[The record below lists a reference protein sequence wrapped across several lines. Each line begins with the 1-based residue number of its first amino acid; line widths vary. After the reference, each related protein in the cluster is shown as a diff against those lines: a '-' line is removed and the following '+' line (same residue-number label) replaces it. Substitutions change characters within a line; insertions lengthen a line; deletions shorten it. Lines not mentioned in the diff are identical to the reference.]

1 MNRQLYANGGIMTVA
16 PREKFGLGSSLKK
29 FVRKIIPNEI
39 SAIAVKA
46 APFVAP
52 FNPAL
57 AAGMAGI
64 GGFDQTGRIGSSLK
78 SAALTYGGGQAARYA
93 GGAGFQGNP
102 FTDGGAF
109 RGGLEG
115 FKGGFSSPFGTE
127 TGFGKMLSGTKDV
140 SAITPVSGNEVGG
153 EQYMEA
159 AFGKGD
165 VLGGEM
171 LTTGAENVASSAIT
185 NAGSAVSKTATQ
197 ASDGIFK
204 NYFNVLKSG
213 DMGAIGNATMDMG
226 GKALKAVFTKEN
238 AAGNIVLDK
247 TALLAAIVAVPS
259 YMEAKALADEAG
271 LTDEEFNEDLYN
283 SEKAGYMAKYQE
295 NLPYESFGIT
305 AAKNGGRIGLKD
317 GTDKS
322 MLEKIL
328 DSKLAQEGRYG
339 LSEFLF
345 GDPIM
350 FGTPDK
356 FKDGKND
363 NRGTFKRDPS
373 DYDKLSPEKQAYIE
387 AFLNSDEGQLFLKP
401 GKIKFPTDERMREH
415 NKKITLEDFN
425 EDRNPLELLL
435 GIDYENRANGG
446 RIGYKDGT
454 DDEAFEELDNIR
466 ELVHTLM
473 KEEDI
478 SESEAYEKVIK
489 KLYAKGGRVNRA
501 FGTPKNE
508 TMFEELNV
516 DTIYRPD
523 DKPPVLEETLE
534 EDKMV
539 SLNNSRLTQL
549 MLALEEAEAN
559 EDLDMIMQIKFDI
572 DKEMKK
578 YAKGGR
584 VKRMFGSPEKG
595 EGITTIDVD
604 MEMEEEPKNDKMA
617 YSPGDITGAAK
628 TFLFRRLAAQ
638 GGSDRTYTMG
648 ELNNI
653 LKKPDLFPEDIA
665 IFKAILSANG
675 FKGYADGGRIGF
687 EIGGLGAL
695 GGAMEKESEY
705 ITKKSNTSE
714 TDTINRIYE
723 EQGNDGLQA
732 YLERNPDL
740 KDKYVIVESYGGGL
754 SIMENKLHP
763 DFLDTSN
770 IIMLTGDGEG
780 NMIEMKSD
788 KVEEKAKG
796 GIMGM
801 EVPVRKNQ
809 GGVSELDYRDTG
821 GFVPI
826 GVKERADDVPA
837 MLSKNEFVFTAD
849 AVRNA
854 GDGNINKG
862 AQKMYNMMKNL
873 ENGGALA

>member
-78 SAALTYGGGQAARYA
+78 SAALTYGGGQLARYA

-115 FKGGFSSPFGTE
+115 FKGGFSSPFGTK
-127 TGFGKMLSGTKDV
+127 TGFGKMLSGAEDV
-140 SAITPVSGNEVGG
+140 SSITPVSGNEVGG
-153 EQYMEA
+153 DQYMEA

-165 VLGGEM
+165 ALGGEM
-171 LTTGAENVASSAIT
+171 ITTGAESAIT

-213 DMGAIGNATMDMG
+213 NMSDIGNATMDMG

-283 SEKAGYMAKYQE
+283 SEKAVYMSKYQE

-356 FKDGKND
+356 FKDGKNN

-373 DYDKLSPEKQAYIE
+373 DYDKLSPEKKAYIE

-508 TMFEELNV
+508 TMFEKLNV
-516 DTIYRPD
+516 DTIYRPN

-549 MLALEEAEAN
+549 MLALEEAEAKN
-559 EDLDMIMQIKFDI
+559 DMDMIMQIKFDI

-584 VKRMFGSPEKG
+584 VNRMFGSPEKG

-604 MEMEEEPKNDKMA
+604 MEMEEEPKNDDMKMA
-617 YSPGDITGAAK
+617 GITFSSAEK
-628 TFLFRRLAAQ
+628 TYLYRRLG
-638 GGSDRTYTMG
+638 GGSGSNKQFKNLYG
-648 ELNNI
+648 I
-653 LKKPDLFPEDIA
+653 LKRPDLFPEDAAVLKEIA
-665 IFKAILSANG
+665 IMGMK
-675 FKGYADGGRIGF
+675 ADGGRIGF
-687 EIGGLGAL
+687 GDGTNEWIT
-695 GGAMEKESEY
+695 KKKKNW
-705 ITKKSNTSE
+705 ITKKSDDE
-714 TDTINRIYE
+714 DDEDDEDE
-723 EQGNDGLQA
+723 EGLGSLFDENA
-732 YLERNPDL
+732 
-740 KDKYVIVESYGGGL
+740 
-754 SIMENKLHP
+754 MEEDVTQWIKKKKKNWITK
-763 DFLDTSN
+763 
-770 IIMLTGDGEG
+770 
-780 NMIEMKSD
+780 KSD

>member
-115 FKGGFSSPFGTE
+115 FKGGFSSPFGTK
-127 TGFGKMLSGTKDV
+127 TGFGKMLSGTEDV
-140 SAITPVSGNEVGG
+140 AAIEGV
-153 EQYMEA
+153 
-159 AFGKGD
+159 
-165 VLGGEM
+165 
-171 LTTGAENVASSAIT
+171 GAEPQNIEGFLTQDAAK
-185 NAGSAVSKTATQ
+185 AKGLESKRLADLANQEFIKNTTAQ

-226 GKALKAVFTKEN
+226 GEALKAVFTNPHPTIEGKT
-238 AAGNIVLDK
+238 VLDK
-247 TALLAAIVAVPS
+247 TAMLSALVAVPS
-259 YMEAKALADEAG
+259 YLEAKALADEAG

-283 SEKAGYMAKYQE
+283 SEKAVYMSKYQE

-305 AAKNGGRIGLKD
+305 TAKNGGRIG
-317 GTDKS
+317 
-322 MLEKIL
+322 
-328 DSKLAQEGRYG
+328 
-339 LSEFLF
+339 F
-345 GDPIM
+345 
-350 FGTPDK
+350 
-356 FKDGKND
+356 
-363 NRGTFKRDPS
+363 
-373 DYDKLSPEKQAYIE
+373 
-387 AFLNSDEGQLFLKP
+387 
-401 GKIKFPTDERMREH
+401 
-415 NKKITLEDFN
+415 
-425 EDRNPLELLL
+425 
-435 GIDYENRANGG
+435 
-446 RIGYKDGT
+446 
-454 DDEAFEELDNIR
+454 
-466 ELVHTLM
+466 
-473 KEEDI
+473 
-478 SESEAYEKVIK
+478 
-489 KLYAKGGRVNRA
+489 A
-501 FGTPKNE
+501 FGSPKDK

-523 DKPPVLEETLE
+523 NKPSVLEETLE
-534 EDKMV
+534 DDKMV
-539 SLNNSRLTQL
+539 SLNSSRLTQL
-549 MLALEEAEAN
+549 MLALEEAEAKK
-559 EDLDMIMQIKFDI
+559 DMDMIMQIKFDI

-584 VKRMFGSPEKG
+584 VNRMFGSPEEG

-604 MEMEEEPKNDKMA
+604 MEMEEEPKSNMMMA
-617 YSPGDITGAAK
+617 YEPGGFTSAQK
-628 TFLFRRLAAQ
+628 TYMYRRLTAM
-638 GGSDRTYTMG
+638 GGSDRSITV
-648 ELNNI
+648 
-653 LKKPDLFPEDIA
+653 PDLYKVFKNPGKYPADEAVI
-665 IFKAILSANG
+665 KAILDANN
-675 FKGYADGGRIGF
+675 KKDGGRI
-687 EIGGLGAL
+687 
-695 GGAMEKESEY
+695 
-705 ITKKSNTSE
+705 
-714 TDTINRIYE
+714 
-723 EQGNDGLQA
+723 
-732 YLERNPDL
+732 
-740 KDKYVIVESYGGGL
+740 
-754 SIMENKLHP
+754 
-763 DFLDTSN
+763 
-770 IIMLTGDGEG
+770 
-780 NMIEMKSD
+780 EMKLD
-788 KVEEKAKG
+788 KVEKKEKG

-809 GGVSELDYRDTG
+809 GGVSELDYRNTG
-821 GFVPI
+821 GFVPV

-873 ENGGALA
+873 ENGGTLA

>member
-16 PREKFGLGSSLKK
+16 PREKFGLGSSLKR

-78 SAALTYGGGQAARYA
+78 SAALTYGGGQAARYL
-93 GGAGFQGNP
+93 GGADFQGNP
-102 FTDGGAF
+102 FQTVAQGGSGAF

-115 FKGGFSSPFGTE
+115 FKGGFSSPFGNK
-127 TGFGKMLSGTKDV
+127 TGFGKMLSGTEDV
-140 SAITPVSGNEVGG
+140 AAITPVSGNEVGG

-171 LTTGAENVASSAIT
+171 LTTGAENVAGNAIT
-185 NAGSAVSKTATQ
+185 NAGSAVSKTASQ

-305 AAKNGGRIGLKD
+305 AAKNGGRIGFRS
-317 GTDKS
+317 GTI
-322 MLEKIL
+322 IL
-328 DSKLAQEGRYG
+328 GEDE
-339 LSEFLF
+339 LSEMGGEQGLKLKLLAE
-345 GDPIM
+345 
-350 FGTPDK
+350 K
-356 FKDGKND
+356 FM
-363 NRGTFKRDPS
+363 
-373 DYDKLSPEKQAYIE
+373 
-387 AFLNSDEGQLFLKP
+387 DEG
-401 GKIKFPTDERMREH
+401 M
-415 NKKITLEDFN
+415 
-425 EDRNPLELLL
+425 
-435 GIDYENRANGG
+435 
-446 RIGYKDGT
+446 
-454 DDEAFEELDNIR
+454 
-466 ELVHTLM
+466 
-473 KEEDI
+473 
-478 SESEAYEKVIK
+478 SESDAYEKAADS
-489 KLYAKGGRVNRA
+489 LYAKGGRVNRA

-539 SLNNSRLTQL
+539 SLNSSRLTQL
-549 MLALEEAEAN
+549 MIALEEAEAN
-559 EDLDMIMQIKFDI
+559 EDLDMIMQLKFDI

-584 VKRMFGSPEKG
+584 VNRMFGSPEKG

-604 MEMEEEPKNDKMA
+604 MEMEEEPKNDDMKMA
-617 YSPGDITGAAK
+617 YSDVIFNRREKSA
-628 TFLFRRLAAQ
+628 LFRSLGDPRIQQTTKSFKDL
-638 GGSDRTYTMG
+638 DR
-648 ELNNI
+648 I
-653 LKKPDLFPEDIA
+653 LKNPGMFPEDE
-665 IFKAILSANG
+665 FMLKEYLKLKG
-675 FKGYADGGRIGF
+675 FKNGGRIGF
-687 EIGGLGAL
+687 EIGGLGTL
-695 GGAMEKESEY
+695 GGAMETESEY
-705 ITKKSNTSE
+705 ITKKSDTSE

-740 KDKYVIVESYGGGL
+740 KDKYVIVEGYGNEL
-754 SIMENKLHP
+754 TIMENKLHP

-780 NMIEMKSD
+780 NMIEMKSN

-809 GGVSELDYRDTG
+809 GGVSELDYRNTG
-821 GFVPI
+821 GFVPV

-862 AQKMYNMMKNL
+862 AQKMYKMMKNL

>member
-78 SAALTYGGGQAARYA
+78 SAALTYGGGQLARYA

-102 FTDGGAF
+102 FSSTGGTLGGPGAF
-109 RGGLEG
+109 RGLEG
-115 FKGGFSSPFGTE
+115 FKGGFSSPFGTK

-140 SAITPVSGNEVGG
+140 AAIEGVGTDNIEVISGGDFGQSGEASNMFVDTGSEAFNTNAFSNAGSAVS
-153 EQYMEA
+153 
-159 AFGKGD
+159 
-165 VLGGEM
+165 
-171 LTTGAENVASSAIT
+171 

-226 GKALKAVFTKEN
+226 GKALKAVFTNPITN
-238 AAGNIVLDK
+238 AAGEVTGSTLDK

-283 SEKAGYMAKYQE
+283 SEKAVYMSKYQE

-305 AAKNGGRIGLKD
+305 AAKNGGRIGFESGSSPIRDMAMEMNSGRGPITKMDYISLYEMAGYGEDVATSLGTEHYKTGRSQDSKTAGLKD
-317 GTDKS
+317 
-322 MLEKIL
+322 
-328 DSKLAQEGRYG
+328 
-339 LSEFLF
+339 
-345 GDPIM
+345 
-350 FGTPDK
+350 
-356 FKDGKND
+356 
-363 NRGTFKRDPS
+363 
-373 DYDKLSPEKQAYIE
+373 
-387 AFLNSDEGQLFLKP
+387 
-401 GKIKFPTDERMREH
+401 
-415 NKKITLEDFN
+415 
-425 EDRNPLELLL
+425 
-435 GIDYENRANGG
+435 GG
-446 RIGYKDGT
+446 RIGFRSGT
-454 DDEAFEELDNIR
+454 IILGEDELSEMGGEQGLKLKLLAEKFMDEG
-466 ELVHTLM
+466 M
-473 KEEDI
+473 
-478 SESEAYEKVIK
+478 SESDAYEKAADS
-489 KLYAKGGRVNRA
+489 LYAKGGRVNRA
-501 FGTPKNE
+501 FGSPKDK

-534 EDKMV
+534 DDKMV

-549 MLALEEAEAN
+549 MLALEEAEAKN
-559 EDLDMIMQIKFDI
+559 DMDMIIQIKFDI

-584 VKRMFGSPEKG
+584 VNRMFGSPEKG

-604 MEMEEEPKNDKMA
+604 MEMEEEPKNDDMKMA
-617 YSPGDITGAAK
+617 YSDVIFNRREKSA
-628 TFLFRRLAAQ
+628 LFRSLGDPRIQQTTKSFKDL
-638 GGSDRTYTMG
+638 DR
-648 ELNNI
+648 I
-653 LKKPDLFPEDIA
+653 LKNPGMFPEDE
-665 IFKAILSANG
+665 FMLKEYLKLKG
-675 FKGYADGGRIGF
+675 FKNGGRIGF

-695 GGAMEKESEY
+695 GGAMEKESGY
-705 ITKKSNTSE
+705 ITKKSDTSE

-723 EQGNDGLQA
+723 EKGNDGLQA

-740 KDKYVIVESYGGGL
+740 KDKYIIVESYGGEL

>member
-16 PREKFGLGSSLKK
+16 PREKFGLGSSLKR

-78 SAALTYGGGQAARYA
+78 SAALTYGGGQAARYL
-93 GGAGFQGNP
+93 GGADFQGNP
-102 FTDGGAF
+102 FQTVAQGGSGAF

-115 FKGGFSSPFGTE
+115 FKGGFSSPFGNK
-127 TGFGKMLSGTKDV
+127 TGFGKMLSGTEDV
-140 SAITPVSGNEVGG
+140 AAIEGVGADNIEVISGGDFGQSGEASNMFVDTGSEAFNTNAFSNAGSAVS
-153 EQYMEA
+153 
-159 AFGKGD
+159 
-165 VLGGEM
+165 
-171 LTTGAENVASSAIT
+171 

-226 GKALKAVFTKEN
+226 GKALKAVFTNPITN
-238 AAGNIVLDK
+238 AAGEVTGSTLDK

-259 YMEAKALADEAG
+259 YLEAKALADEAG

-283 SEKAGYMAKYQE
+283 SEKAVYMSKYQE
-295 NLPYESFGIT
+295 NLPYENFGIT
-305 AAKNGGRIGLKD
+305 TAKNGGRIGFRS
-317 GTDKS
+317 GTI
-322 MLEKIL
+322 IL
-328 DSKLAQEGRYG
+328 GEDE
-339 LSEFLF
+339 LSEMGGEQGLKLKLLAE
-345 GDPIM
+345 
-350 FGTPDK
+350 K
-356 FKDGKND
+356 FM
-363 NRGTFKRDPS
+363 
-373 DYDKLSPEKQAYIE
+373 
-387 AFLNSDEGQLFLKP
+387 DEG
-401 GKIKFPTDERMREH
+401 M
-415 NKKITLEDFN
+415 
-425 EDRNPLELLL
+425 
-435 GIDYENRANGG
+435 
-446 RIGYKDGT
+446 
-454 DDEAFEELDNIR
+454 
-466 ELVHTLM
+466 
-473 KEEDI
+473 
-478 SESEAYEKVIK
+478 SESDAYEKAVDS
-489 KLYAKGGRVNRA
+489 LYAKGGRVNRA

-584 VKRMFGSPEKG
+584 VNRMFGSPEKG

-604 MEMEEEPKNDKMA
+604 MEMEEEPKNDDMKMA

-675 FKGYADGGRIGF
+675 FKGYADGGRI
-687 EIGGLGAL
+687 EL
-695 GGAMEKESEY
+695 EKKE
-705 ITKKSNTSE
+705 
-714 TDTINRIYE
+714 
-723 EQGNDGLQA
+723 
-732 YLERNPDL
+732 
-740 KDKYVIVESYGGGL
+740 
-754 SIMENKLHP
+754 
-763 DFLDTSN
+763 
-770 IIMLTGDGEG
+770 
-780 NMIEMKSD
+780 
-788 KVEEKAKG
+788 KG

-809 GGVSELDYRDTG
+809 GGVSELDYRNTG
-821 GFVPI
+821 GFVPV

-862 AQKMYNMMKNL
+862 AQKMYKMMKNL

>member
-16 PREKFGLGSSLKK
+16 PREKFGLGSSLKR

-78 SAALTYGGGQAARYA
+78 SAALTYGGGQLARYA

-115 FKGGFSSPFGTE
+115 FKGGFSSPFGNK
-127 TGFGKMLSGTKDV
+127 TGFGKMLSGAEDV
-140 SAITPVSGNEVGG
+140 AAVEGVGTEPQNIEG
-153 EQYMEA
+153 FLNQDA
-159 AFGKGD
+159 AKKIGLESERLADLANQEFIKN
-165 VLGGEM
+165 
-171 LTTGAENVASSAIT
+171 TT
-185 NAGSAVSKTATQ
+185 TQ

-213 DMGAIGNATMDMG
+213 DMSAIGNATMDMG

-259 YMEAKALADEAG
+259 YLEAKALADEAG

-283 SEKAGYMAKYQE
+283 AEKADYMTKYQE
-295 NLPYESFGIT
+295 NLPYESFG
-305 AAKNGGRIGLKD
+305 LK
-317 GTDKS
+317 
-322 MLEKIL
+322 
-328 DSKLAQEGRYG
+328 
-339 LSEFLF
+339 
-345 GDPIM
+345 
-350 FGTPDK
+350 
-356 FKDGKND
+356 
-363 NRGTFKRDPS
+363 
-373 DYDKLSPEKQAYIE
+373 
-387 AFLNSDEGQLFLKP
+387 
-401 GKIKFPTDERMREH
+401 
-415 NKKITLEDFN
+415 
-425 EDRNPLELLL
+425 
-435 GIDYENRANGG
+435 NGG

-454 DDEAFEELDNIR
+454 DEN
-466 ELVHTLM
+466 LVGIETLKLGEYDLEGFQNKGKGNTLM
-473 KEEDI
+473 FGSDDLKMLSQALDYGELSDLSARQKEKI
-478 SESEAYEKVIK
+478 KESILRARAGIINPTELMNEIGMLRLEPDAAAFLKKITPDETMEKVFFDKEGDARIGVQKANKLLEDVAFGGQKNPTLSSNMYNKLGDEYIK
-489 KLYAKGGRVNRA
+489 DQKKAIQREIDFNKEYGEANFLNFKDGGRIGFA
-501 FGTPKNE
+501 FGSPKDK

-523 DKPPVLEETLE
+523 DKPSVLEETLE
-534 EDKMV
+534 DDKMV
-539 SLNNSRLTQL
+539 SLNSSRLTQL
-549 MLALEEAEAN
+549 MLALEEAEAKN
-559 EDLDMIMQIKFDI
+559 DMDMIMQIKFDI

-584 VKRMFGSPEKG
+584 VNRMFGSPEEG

-604 MEMEEEPKNDKMA
+604 MEMEEEPKNDDMKMA
-617 YSPGDITGAAK
+617 GITFSSAEK
-628 TFLFRRLAAQ
+628 TYLYRRLG
-638 GGSDRTYTMG
+638 GGSGSNKQFKNLYG
-648 ELNNI
+648 I
-653 LKKPDLFPEDIA
+653 LKRPDLFPKDAAVLKEIA
-665 IFKAILSANG
+665 IMGMK
-675 FKGYADGGRIGF
+675 ADGGRIGF
-687 EIGGLGAL
+687 GDGTNKWIT
-695 GGAMEKESEY
+695 KKKKNW
-705 ITKKSNTSE
+705 ITKKSDDE
-714 TDTINRIYE
+714 DE
-723 EQGNDGLQA
+723 EGLGSLFDEDA
-732 YLERNPDL
+732 
-740 KDKYVIVESYGGGL
+740 
-754 SIMENKLHP
+754 MEEDVTQWIKKKKKNWITK
-763 DFLDTSN
+763 
-770 IIMLTGDGEG
+770 
-780 NMIEMKSD
+780 KSD
-788 KVEEKAKG
+788 KVEKKEKG

-809 GGVSELDYRDTG
+809 GGVSELDYRNTG
-821 GFVPI
+821 GFVPV

-873 ENGGALA
+873 ENGGTLA

>member
-78 SAALTYGGGQAARYA
+78 SAALTYGGGQAARYL
-93 GGAGFQGNP
+93 GGADFQGNP
-102 FTDGGAF
+102 FQTVAQGGSGAF

-115 FKGGFSSPFGTE
+115 FKGGFSSPFGNK
-127 TGFGKMLSGTKDV
+127 TGFGKMLSGTEDV
-140 SAITPVSGNEVGG
+140 AAIEGVGADNIEVISGGDFGQSGEASNMFVDTGSEAFNTNAFSNAGSAVS
-153 EQYMEA
+153 
-159 AFGKGD
+159 
-165 VLGGEM
+165 
-171 LTTGAENVASSAIT
+171 

-226 GKALKAVFTKEN
+226 GKALKAVFTNPITN
-238 AAGNIVLDK
+238 AAGEVTGSTLDK

-259 YMEAKALADEAG
+259 YLEAKALADEAG

-283 SEKAGYMAKYQE
+283 SEKAVYMSKYQE
-295 NLPYESFGIT
+295 NLPYENFGIT
-305 AAKNGGRIGLKD
+305 TAKNGGRIGFRS
-317 GTDKS
+317 GTI
-322 MLEKIL
+322 IL
-328 DSKLAQEGRYG
+328 GEDE
-339 LSEFLF
+339 LSEMGGEQGLKLKLLAE
-345 GDPIM
+345 
-350 FGTPDK
+350 K
-356 FKDGKND
+356 FM
-363 NRGTFKRDPS
+363 
-373 DYDKLSPEKQAYIE
+373 E
-387 AFLNSDEGQLFLKP
+387 EG
-401 GKIKFPTDERMREH
+401 M
-415 NKKITLEDFN
+415 
-425 EDRNPLELLL
+425 
-435 GIDYENRANGG
+435 
-446 RIGYKDGT
+446 
-454 DDEAFEELDNIR
+454 
-466 ELVHTLM
+466 
-473 KEEDI
+473 
-478 SESEAYEKVIK
+478 SESDAYEKAVDS
-489 KLYAKGGRVNRA
+489 LYAKGGRVNRA

-584 VKRMFGSPEKG
+584 VNRMFGSPEKG

-604 MEMEEEPKNDKMA
+604 MEMEEEPKNDDMKMA

-675 FKGYADGGRIGF
+675 FKGYADGGRI
-687 EIGGLGAL
+687 EL
-695 GGAMEKESEY
+695 EKKE
-705 ITKKSNTSE
+705 
-714 TDTINRIYE
+714 
-723 EQGNDGLQA
+723 
-732 YLERNPDL
+732 
-740 KDKYVIVESYGGGL
+740 
-754 SIMENKLHP
+754 
-763 DFLDTSN
+763 
-770 IIMLTGDGEG
+770 
-780 NMIEMKSD
+780 
-788 KVEEKAKG
+788 KG

-809 GGVSELDYRDTG
+809 GGVSELDYRNTG
-821 GFVPI
+821 GFVPV

-862 AQKMYNMMKNL
+862 AQKMYKMMKNL

>member
-16 PREKFGLGSSLKK
+16 PREKFGLGSSLKR

-78 SAALTYGGGQAARYA
+78 SAALTYGGGQAARYL
-93 GGAGFQGNP
+93 GGADFQGNP
-102 FTDGGAF
+102 FQTVAQGGSGAF

-115 FKGGFSSPFGTE
+115 FKGGFSSPFGNK
-127 TGFGKMLSGTKDV
+127 TGFGKMLSGTEDV
-140 SAITPVSGNEVGG
+140 AAIEGV
-153 EQYMEA
+153 
-159 AFGKGD
+159 
-165 VLGGEM
+165 
-171 LTTGAENVASSAIT
+171 GAEPQNIEGFLTQDAAK
-185 NAGSAVSKTATQ
+185 AKGLESKRLADLANQEFIKNTTTQ

-213 DMGAIGNATMDMG
+213 DMGDIGNATMDMG

-283 SEKAGYMAKYQE
+283 SEKAVYMSKYQE
-295 NLPYESFGIT
+295 NLPYENFGIT
-305 AAKNGGRIGLKD
+305 TAKNGGRIG
-317 GTDKS
+317 
-322 MLEKIL
+322 
-328 DSKLAQEGRYG
+328 RR
-339 LSEFLF
+339 F
-345 GDPIM
+345 G
-350 FGTPDK
+350 
-356 FKDGKND
+356 
-363 NRGTFKRDPS
+363 
-373 DYDKLSPEKQAYIE
+373 SPEKGEGITTIDVDMEEMPSNDKMALGSGTITDYAYSM
-387 AFLNSDEGQLFLKP
+387 NSGRGPITKQDYIDIYLFMGYDQEMATINGNEHYKTGVGVDHNSA
-401 GKIKFPTDERMREH
+401 GKFAK
-415 NKKITLEDFN
+415 
-425 EDRNPLELLL
+425 
-435 GIDYENRANGG
+435 GG
-446 RIGYKDGT
+446 RIGFRSGT
-454 DDEAFEELDNIR
+454 IILGEDELSEMGGEQGLKLKLLAEKFMDEG
-466 ELVHTLM
+466 M
-473 KEEDI
+473 
-478 SESEAYEKVIK
+478 SESDAYEKAADS
-489 KLYAKGGRVNRA
+489 LYAKGGRVNRA
-501 FGTPKNE
+501 FGTPKNK

-516 DTIYRPD
+516 DTIYKPD

-539 SLNNSRLTQL
+539 SLNSSRLTQL
-549 MLALEEAEAN
+549 MIALEEAEAN
-559 EDLDMIMQIKFDI
+559 EDLDMIMQLKFDI

-584 VKRMFGSPEKG
+584 VNRMFGSPEKG

-604 MEMEEEPKNDKMA
+604 MEMEEEPKNDDMKMA
-617 YSPGDITGAAK
+617 YSDVIFNRREKSA
-628 TFLFRRLAAQ
+628 LFRSLGDPRIQQTTKSFKDL
-638 GGSDRTYTMG
+638 DR
-648 ELNNI
+648 I
-653 LKKPDLFPEDIA
+653 LKNPGMFPEDE
-665 IFKAILSANG
+665 FMLKEYLKLKG
-675 FKGYADGGRIGF
+675 FKNGGRI
-687 EIGGLGAL
+687 EL
-695 GGAMEKESEY
+695 EKKE
-705 ITKKSNTSE
+705 
-714 TDTINRIYE
+714 
-723 EQGNDGLQA
+723 
-732 YLERNPDL
+732 
-740 KDKYVIVESYGGGL
+740 
-754 SIMENKLHP
+754 
-763 DFLDTSN
+763 
-770 IIMLTGDGEG
+770 
-780 NMIEMKSD
+780 
-788 KVEEKAKG
+788 KG

-809 GGVSELDYRDTG
+809 GGVSELDYRNTG
-821 GFVPI
+821 GFVPV

-862 AQKMYNMMKNL
+862 AQKMYKMMKNL